1 LTIELNETFNIMDF
15 QLTEEQLAFQDSV
28 RGLAQ
33 RHLAEGAL
41 ERAHSSGFPVDIA
54 KFFAKHGLMG
64 ITLPEEDGGQGGSL
78 MDAVIAI
85 EQVALVC
92 PRSADVLQA
101 GNFGPL
107 RTFAEYAT
115 PDQKKRYLSKLLKGE
130 MVIALGMTEADAGSA
145 VTDLATTATPDGKG
159 YRVTGGKVFTS
170 NSPDAGLFLVYVRFG
185 KGIDG
190 IGSVLMDRAM
200 DGFTIGKPS
209 KYMNGE
215 DWGALYFDN
224 VYIPPENLLLGPGG
238 FKKQIAGFNAE
249 RIGNT
254 ARSLAVGQFAF
265 ELARE
270 HARNRK
276 QFGRALCEFQG
287 IQWKFADMQVQIDAG
302 RLLLYR
308 AAVNADRGLPGA
320 QDVAIAKA
328 FCNKAG
334 FDLCNEA
341 MQIMGGTG
349 YSQESLV
356 EYCFRKSR
364 GWQIAGGSTEMM
376 KNRIAE
382 GVFGRRF
389 PQRPPKSTDA

>member
-1 LTIELNETFNIMDF
+1 MDF
-15 QLTEEQLAFQDSV
+15 ELTEEQVSFQASV
-28 RGLAQ
+28 RGLAK
-33 RHLAEGAL
+33 RHLANGAL
-41 ERAHSSGFPVDIA
+41 ERAHYSGFPMEIA
-54 KFFAKHGLMG
+54 KFFAEHGLMG
-64 ITLPEEDGGQGGSL
+64 ITLCEADGGQGGSL
-78 MDAVIAI
+78 MDAVIAM

-92 PRSADVLQA
+92 PRSADVLQS

-107 RTFAEYAT
+107 RTFAEYARS
-115 PDQKKRYLSKLLKGE
+115 DQKERYLSDFLKGE
-130 MVIALGMTEADAGSA
+130 KIIALGMTEADAGSA
-145 VTDLATTATPDGKG
+145 VTDLSTTATRDGDG
-159 YRVTGGKVFTS
+159 YRINGGKVFTS
-170 NSPDAGLFLVYVRFG
+170 NSADADLFLVYVRFG
-185 KGIDG
+185 QGIDG
-190 IGSVLMDRAM
+190 IGSVLMDTKM
-200 DGFTIGKPS
+200 EGFTIGKPS

-224 VYIPPENLLLGPGG
+224 VYVPPENLLLGPGG

-265 ELARE
+265 EMAKNHVLS
-270 HARNRK
+270 RK

-308 AAVNADRGLPGA
+308 AAVNADRGLPDG
-320 QDVAIAKA
+320 QDVAVAKA

-341 MQIMGGTG
+341 MQVMGGTG
-349 YSQESLV
+349 YSQETLI

-389 PQRPPKSTDA
+389 PQRLTKLKNG

>member
-1 LTIELNETFNIMDF
+1 MDF

-33 RHLAEGAL
+33 RHLAECAL
-41 ERAHSSGFPVDIA
+41 ERAHYSGFPVDIA
-54 KFFAKHGLMG
+54 KFFAEHGLMG

-85 EQVALVC
+85 EQVAMVC
-92 PRSADVLQA
+92 PRSADVLQS

-115 PDQKKRYLSKLLKGE
+115 PDQKERYLGKLLKGE
-130 MVIALGMTEADAGSA
+130 IVIALGMTEADAGSA
-145 VTDLATTATPDGKG
+145 VTDLKTTATSDGEG

-170 NSPDAGLFLVYVRFG
+170 NSPDADLFLVYVRFG

-190 IGSVLMDRAM
+190 IGSVLMDRSM
-200 DGFTIGKPS
+200 DGFSIGKPS

-270 HARNRK
+270 HVQNRK
-276 QFGRALCEFQG
+276 QFGRPLCEFQG
-287 IQWKFADMQVQIDAG
+287 IQWKFADMQVMIDAG

-341 MQIMGGTG
+341 MQVMGGTG

-356 EYCFRKSR
+356 EYCFRKTR

-389 PQRPPKSTDA
+389 PQRPPKPVNA